1 MSRRTSSL
9 GPGSGTASRSP
20 DRRVPRRRCG
30 SVAMSYSKIVHR
42 MTSCGDQGA
51 QPARL
56 NATVPTAFIP
66 PGNIAAA
73 SRRICSRQTRPRGP
87 TPPSSRYR
95 TTDQPTR
102 QTGGSQPKRRNGLE
116 PDADHERSVNVL
128 QMVACSRGSSSG
140 STLEPGSGSARRRC
154 TALPDDASASWPGT
168 TLASGWTVLGPHR
181 SNGKAWIPGRP
192 YVRRRWPRSSSG
204 HVGRST
210 ALVARPAV
218 ATT

>member
-20 DRRVPRRRCG
+20 DRRGPRRRCG

-140 STLEPGSGSARRRC
+140 STLEPGSGSAGGGALLCPTMRQLRGRVRPLRRAGRFLDRIVR
-154 TALPDDASASWPGT
+154 TAGVDS
-168 TLASGWTVLGPHR
+168 R
-181 SNGKAWIPGRP
+181 
-192 YVRRRWPRSSSG
+192 
-204 HVGRST
+204 
-210 ALVARPAV
+210 
-218 ATT
+218 